1 MQYTSKLGLR
11 KPEGTDVA
19 EVHLD
24 LGFNAQ
30 VLDDILK
37 GILEGTQ
44 ALDKIKLKIGTTD
57 VLSEGEMSFDEENGT
72 ISYGMAGGVIQQ
84 IGEEVFYKVKNQTGA
99 TLQNGKAIRSDGSL
113 GLSANMKGRYA
124 IADGTMPPR
133 YILGIATQDIPNG
146 LDGRVTFFG
155 VVRQINTTGADV
167 GETWAA
173 GDLLYVH
180 PTTAGAL
187 TKVPP
192 TAPKPKIQ
200 VAMVLTVSA
209 TVGAIFVKPD
219 TGFYLE
225 DLHNMY
231 ITSLADGDILTY
243 DGTNLRWKNVG
254 KNSVFSFLTNIGD
267 LIYASGVGTPAR
279 LAAGTANKL
288 LKSGGTANAPVWE
301 DIGLVVNALTAKATP
316 VDADSIMVVDTA
328 ASNVGKKTTFTQ
340 IKAFLKTYFDGLYNN
355 YTHPTS
361 AGNKHIPAGGAANQ
375 VLRYSADGTAVWGED
390 SGYTHPTTEKATPI
404 DADSLAI
411 SDSTASGALKKLTWA
426 NIKATLKTYFDTLYA
441 LASHTHSYLPLSGG
455 TLTGQLVTVK
465 PGNASSIAG
474 LTSGFAVDL
483 PLVDGLTAGKYTAGI
498 RLRSTV
504 ISGYTQHTV
513 LGQYRE
519 SNSTFGST
527 FLAVGGSDAGPT
539 IAYYFDANGNF
550 TAPGNV
556 TAYSDE
562 RLKSNVHTIPDALS
576 KVLSLRGVSF
586 DKDGRP
592 GVGVIAQE
600 VQKVIPE
607 VIVEGEYLSV
617 AYGNLVGLLIEAVK
631 EQQKQIDELKAKVS

>member
-1 MQYTSKLGLR
+1 MQYTSKLSLR

-19 EVHLD
+19 EVGTHI
-24 LGFNAQ
+24 GENAQ
-30 VLDDILK
+30 ILDDILK

-44 ALDKIKLKIGTTD
+44 ALDKIKLRIGTTD

-113 GLSANMKGRYA
+113 GLSANMKGTYA
-124 IADGTMPPR
+124 IANGTMPPR
-133 YILGIATQDIPNG
+133 YILGIATQDIPKD

-155 VVRQINTTGADV
+155 VVRHINTTGADV

-192 TAPKPKIQ
+192 IAPKPKIQ

-219 TGFYLE
+219 SGFYLE

-288 LKSGGTANAPVWE
+288 LKSGGTTNAPVWE

-316 VDADSIMVVDTA
+316 VDADSIMMVDSA
-328 ASNVGKKTTFTQ
+328 ASNVGKKATWTQ
-340 IKAFLKTYFDGLYNN
+340 IKAFLKTYFDTLYNL
-355 YTHPTS
+355 YTHPTGDGNLHVPANS
-361 AGNKHIPAGGAANQ
+361 TTNNNKILKANATAGSYSWTDIGLVLNGLPA
-375 VLRYSADGTAVWGED
+375 
-390 SGYTHPTTEKATPI
+390 KATPVN
-404 DADSLAI
+404 ADSI
-411 SDSTASGALKKLTWA
+411 GIVDSAAGDVGKKTTWA
-426 NIKATLKTYFDTLYA
+426 NIKATLQTYFDTVYA
-441 LASHTHSYLPLSGG
+441 FASHTHSYLPLSGG
-455 TLTGQLVTVK
+455 SLTGNLQFGADLARNKSIMGTYD
-465 PGNASSIAG
+465 SSKIQQIWSMG
-474 LTSGFAVDL
+474 GIYVSSE
-483 PLVDGLTAGKYTAGI
+483 DGLNFGQLYGLAYKYDASAYAGGHQAVWAEGGAP
-498 RLRSTV
+498 RV
-504 ISGYTQHTV
+504 A
-513 LGQYRE
+513 LG
-519 SNSTFGST
+519 
-527 FLAVGGSDAGPT
+527 
-539 IAYYFDANGNF
+539 ANIW
-550 TAPGNV
+550 TSGNV
-556 TAYSDE
+556 TAYSDRRVKTNIE
-562 RLKSNVHTIPDALS
+562 LIPNALE
-576 KVLSLRGVSF
+576 KVMLLNGYTF
-586 DKDGRP
+586 DRTDIETKRQT
-592 GVGVIAQE
+592 GVIAQE
-600 VQKVIPE
+600 VLAVLPE
-607 VIVEGEYLSV
+607 AVTGDSENYSV
-617 AYGNLVGLLIEAVK
+617 AYGNLVGLLIEAIK
-631 EQQKQIDELKAKVS
+631 EQQKQIDELKAKVM